1 MEEKETAVSV
11 MENEIE
17 AMGRG
22 EESDMPISVEDFKKE
37 LENGTA

>member
-11 MENEIE
+11 MESEIE

-22 EESDMPISVEDFKKE
+22 DESDMPISVEDFKEKMKD
-37 LENGTA
+37 GTA